1 MRLFAGNE
9 IESECNSSDSNTKN
23 ISLDAK
29 IHQYAE
35 AFTIHGLPRILT
47 GTKTERIIWTTFV
60 MLAMS
65 LGGYMT
71 YKYIARYLRYE
82 VSHHF
87 SRVVTDKAF
96 YPSATFCLPLIKERM
111 EKNVSDCFLPKKSVL
126 DTISNGIFNIDFCN
140 LGDYSDCGQSSIRW
154 RDDLKGICF
163 TLFPT
168 KKYYQLTETV
178 WLNFYVAED
187 LLEIKQVSVTIHDQN
202 TESFFLRPQ
211 LQILPNQRYIIN
223 LKKTVS
229 KRFPH
234 PFPSNCTNK
243 TNYHNFPGNYNRRT
257 CLFVNRYIE
266 SYKKSNVLT
275 SLGKLYIP
283 EKIIQEYG
291 NMKSFSEIDNHFTEI
306 EWNDKVCALSCHEV
320 EYEVN
325 YSLKGPV
332 FSPDLS
338 DEKIDIEGET
348 ENVCPEFLGN
358 FTGFSYFHIE
368 LAYEH
373 PELYHL
379 MEEKQAYTIENL
391 LAEIGG
397 FLGLMIGA
405 SLLSVV
411 EIFGYCSM
419 ILMKKITKI
428 LKPRT

>member
-1 MRLFAGNE
+1 MEAERK
-9 IESECNSSDSNTKN
+9 IESKDNNTQE

-35 AFTIHGLPRILT
+35 SFTIHGLPRILT
-47 GTKTERIIWTTFV
+47 GTKTERIIWTIFV
-60 MLAMS
+60 MLSMS

-71 YKYIARYLRYE
+71 YKYITRYLRYE

-87 SRVVTDKAF
+87 SKGVTDKAF
-96 YPSATFCLPLIKERM
+96 YPSATFCLPEIKERM
-111 EKNVSDCFLPKKSVL
+111 EWSYFSDCFIPKRFVL

-140 LGDYSDCGQSSIRW
+140 LGGSNNCRKSSIRW

-163 TLFPT
+163 TVFPV
-168 KKYYQLTETV
+168 KKYYQLTGTAL
-178 WLNFYVAED
+178 LNFYVAED
-187 LLEIKQVSVTIHDQN
+187 LLEIQQVSVTIHDQN
-202 TESFFLRPQ
+202 TEPFFLRPQ
-211 LQILPNQRYIIN
+211 LQIQPNQRYIIN

-229 KRFPH
+229 KRLPH

-243 TNYHNFPGNYNRRT
+243 TNNHNFPGNYNRRT

-266 SYKKSNVLT
+266 SYKESNVLT
-275 SLGKLYIP
+275 SIGELYIP
-283 EKIIQEYG
+283 EKIIEEYG
-291 NMKSFSEIDNHFTEI
+291 NMKKFLEIDNVFTEI
-306 EWNDKVCALSCHEV
+306 EWNDKVCALSCYEV

-325 YSLKGPV
+325 YSLKGLT
-332 FSPDLS
+332 FSPELS
-338 DEKIDIEGET
+338 DERIDVEDIT
-348 ENVCPEFLGN
+348 ENVCPEFGEN
-358 FTGFSYFHIE
+358 FTNFSYFHIE
-368 LAYEH
+368 LAYEN
-373 PELYHL
+373 PEYL

-419 ILMKKITKI
+419 LLMNKITKI
-428 LKPRT
+428 QKPRT

>member
-1 MRLFAGNE
+1 MEAERK
-9 IESECNSSDSNTKN
+9 IESKDNNTQE

-35 AFTIHGLPRILT
+35 SFTIHGLPRILT
-47 GTKTERIIWTTFV
+47 GTKTERIIWTIFV
-60 MLAMS
+60 MLSMS

-71 YKYIARYLRYE
+71 YKYITRYLRYE

-87 SRVVTDKAF
+87 SKGITDKAF
-96 YPSATFCLPLIKERM
+96 YPSVTFCLPEIKERM
-111 EKNVSDCFLPKKSVL
+111 EWSYVSDCFVPKRFVL
-126 DTISNGIFNIDFCN
+126 DAISNGIFNIDFCN
-140 LGDYSDCGQSSIRW
+140 LGGSNNCGKSSIRW

-163 TLFPT
+163 TLFPV
-168 KKYYQLTETV
+168 KKYYQLTETAL
-178 WLNFYVAED
+178 LNFYVAED
-187 LLEIKQVSVTIHDQN
+187 LLEIQQVSVTIHDQN
-202 TESFFLRPQ
+202 TEPFFLRPQ
-211 LQILPNQRYIIN
+211 LQIQPNQRYIIS

-229 KRFPH
+229 KRLPH

-243 TNYHNFPGNYNRRT
+243 TNNHNFPGNYNRRT

-275 SLGKLYIP
+275 SIGELYIP
-283 EKIIQEYG
+283 EKIIEEYG
-291 NMKSFSEIDNHFTEI
+291 NMKKFLEIDNVFTEI
-306 EWNDKVCALSCHEV
+306 EWNDKVCALSCYEV

-325 YSLKGPV
+325 YSLKGLT
-332 FSPDLS
+332 FSPELS
-338 DEKIDIEGET
+338 DERIDVEDIT
-348 ENVCPEFLGN
+348 ENVCPEFGEN
-358 FTGFSYFHIE
+358 FTNFSYFHIE
-368 LAYEH
+368 LAYEN

-419 ILMKKITKI
+419 LLMKKITKI
-428 LKPRT
+428 QKPRT

>member
-1 MRLFAGNE
+1 
-9 IESECNSSDSNTKN
+9 
-23 ISLDAK
+23 
-29 IHQYAE
+29 
-35 AFTIHGLPRILT
+35 
-47 GTKTERIIWTTFV
+47 
-60 MLAMS
+60 
-65 LGGYMT
+65 
-71 YKYIARYLRYE
+71 
-82 VSHHF
+82 
-87 SRVVTDKAF
+87 
-96 YPSATFCLPLIKERM
+96 M
-111 EKNVSDCFLPKKSVL
+111 ENNFSDCFIPKRFVL
-126 DTISNGIFNIDFCN
+126 DTISNGIFNIDVCN
-140 LGDYSDCGQSSIRW
+140 LGGSNNCGQSSIRW

-168 KKYYQLTETV
+168 MKYYQLTETAL
-178 WLNFYVAED
+178 LNFYVAEH

-202 TESFFLRPQ
+202 TEPFFLRPQ
-211 LQILPNQRYIIN
+211 LQILPHQRYIIS

-229 KRFPH
+229 KRLPH

-266 SYKKSNVLT
+266 SYKKSRVLT
-275 SLGKLYIP
+275 PLGKLYIP

-291 NMKSFSEIDNHFTEI
+291 NMKKFSEIDNPFTEI

-325 YSLKGPV
+325 YSLKGPI

-338 DEKIDIEGET
+338 DEKIHIEDKT
-348 ENVCPEFLGN
+348 ENVCPEFLENLTN
-358 FTGFSYFHIE
+358 FNYFHIE

-373 PELYHL
+373 PEFYHL
-379 MEEKQAYTIENL
+379 MEEKQAYAIENL

-411 EIFGYCSM
+411 EIFEYCSM
-419 ILMKKITKI
+419 LLMKKITKI
-428 LKPRT
+428 WRPRT